1 VFNLLAQG
9 KAKAPMDGNSLFSLI
24 VRDKAALY
32 ASYMPFIQGGGLF
45 LPTTKPYQLGDAVF
59 IMLQVLKSDSAM
71 ERLAV
76 AGKIVW
82 LTPQGA
88 QGNTK
93 PGIGIQFSGSSSK
106 TLSRIEKLLGDVW
119 LNSDRKTFTL

>member
-1 VFNLLAQG
+1 
-9 KAKAPMDGNSLFSLI
+9 MDGNSLFSLI

-59 IMLQVLKSDSAM
+59 IMLQVLKNDSAM